1 MKKKKNNPDI
11 NQKHWE
17 KYIQNP
23 QDIFDKET
31 NQSPKNLK
39 KKRYKFDL
47 HGYGLTEAN
56 HRVKS
61 IISRCIELNY
71 SEILLIT
78 GKGIHSNTDKNTY
91 VSKDLSKLRY
101 SIPDFIAS
109 ETELSSK
116 IISIS
121 NADHKD
127 GGAGALI
134 IKLKKL

>member
-1 MKKKKNNPDI
+1 MKKKKNNSDI
-11 NQKHWE
+11 NQKDWE
-17 KYIQNP
+17 EYIQNP
-23 QDIFDKET
+23 QDVFDKES
-31 NQSPKNLK
+31 NRDPKNLK